1 MEMSLSSGGKPDVAG
16 TSATRRFDP
25 MKILVVDDHAVV
37 REGIRRLLG
46 SIAGAE
52 IHEAATSHEALALS
66 RSVNPDVI
74 VLDINLNGSSGLELL
89 RRFKAEN
96 VTARIVMFTMHAE
109 PSYAM
114 RALKA
119 GASGYVSKSAEVGE
133 LVIAVKKIASGDRY
147 LDRSMA
153 SELVFSSTL
162 SDDPMHKLS
171 NREVEILRLLGEG
184 KSLAEIAGTFGIAYK
199 TVANSCSRLKEKLG
213 VERTADLIR
222 LSVERRIR

>member
-1 MEMSLSSGGKPDVAG
+1 
-16 TSATRRFDP
+16 

-37 REGIRRLLG
+37 REGIRRLLATI
-46 SIAGAE
+46 SGAE
-52 IHEAATSHEALALS
+52 IHEAATAQDALALS
-66 RSVNPDVI
+66 RSISPDVI
-74 VLDINLNGSSGLELL
+74 VLDINLDGSSGLELL
-89 RRFKAEN
+89 RRLKADN
-96 VTARIVMFTMHAE
+96 VASRIVMFTMHSE

-119 GASGYVSKSAEVGE
+119 GAAGYVSKSAEAGE
-133 LVIAVKKIASGDRY
+133 LVTAVKKIASGDRY

-153 SELVFSSTL
+153 SELVFSAAFTE
-162 SDDPMHKLS
+162 DPLHKLS

-184 KSLAEIAGTFGIAYK
+184 KSLAEIASTFGIAYK

>member
-1 MEMSLSSGGKPDVAG
+1 
-16 TSATRRFDP
+16 

-37 REGIRRLLG
+37 REGIRRLL
-46 SIAGAE
+46 STISGAE
-52 IHEAATSHEALALS
+52 IHEAATAQDAMALS
-66 RSVNPDVI
+66 RSVNPDVV
-74 VLDINLNGSSGLELL
+74 VLDINLDGSSGLELL
-89 RRFKAEN
+89 RRLKAEN
-96 VTARIVMFTMHAE
+96 VAQRIVMFTMHSE

-119 GASGYVSKSAEVGE
+119 GAAGYVSKSAEAGE
-133 LVIAVKKIASGDRY
+133 LVTAVKKIASGDRY

-153 SELVFSSTL
+153 SELVFSSAM
-162 SDDPMHKLS
+162 SEDPLHKLS

-184 KSLAEIAGTFGIAYK
+184 KSLAEIAATFGIAYK

-222 LSVERRIR
+222 LSVQRRI

>member
-1 MEMSLSSGGKPDVAG
+1 
-16 TSATRRFDP
+16 

-37 REGIRRLLG
+37 REGIRRLLVTI
-46 SIAGAE
+46 SGAE
-52 IHEAATSHEALALS
+52 IHEAATAQDAMALA
-66 RSVNPDVI
+66 RSVAPDVI

-89 RRFKAEN
+89 RRLKAEC
-96 VTARIVMFTMHAE
+96 VASRIVMFSMHSE

-119 GASGYVSKSAEVGE
+119 GAAGYVSKSAEAGE
-133 LVIAVKKIASGDRY
+133 LVTAVRKIASGDRY

-153 SELVFSSTL
+153 SDLVFSSAM
-162 SDDPMHKLS
+162 SEDPLHKLS

-184 KSLAEIAGTFGIAYK
+184 KSLAEIAATFGIAYK

-222 LSVERRIR
+222 LSVERRIG

>member
-1 MEMSLSSGGKPDVAG
+1 
-16 TSATRRFDP
+16 

-37 REGIRRLLG
+37 REGIRRLLATI
-46 SIAGAE
+46 SGAE
-52 IHEAATSHEALALS
+52 IHEAANAQDALALS
-66 RSVNPDVI
+66 RSVVPDVI
-74 VLDINLNGSSGLELL
+74 VLDINLDGSSGLELL
-89 RRFKAEN
+89 RRLKADN
-96 VTARIVMFTMHAE
+96 VASRIVMFTMHSE

-119 GASGYVSKSAEVGE
+119 GAAGYVSKSAEAGE
-133 LVIAVKKIASGDRY
+133 LVTAVKKIASGDRY
-147 LDRSMA
+147 LDRTMA
-153 SELVFSSTL
+153 SELVFSAAFTE
-162 SDDPMHKLS
+162 DPLHKLS

-184 KSLAEIAGTFGIAYK
+184 KSLAEIAATFGIAYK

>member
-1 MEMSLSSGGKPDVAG
+1 
-16 TSATRRFDP
+16 

-37 REGIRRLLG
+37 REGIRRLLATI
-46 SIAGAE
+46 SGAE
-52 IHEAATSHEALALS
+52 IFEAADSQEALAQC
-66 RSVNPDVI
+66 RAVVPDVV

-89 RRFKAEN
+89 RRLKSEEIP
-96 VTARIVMFTMHAE
+96 ARIVMFTMHSE

-119 GASGYVSKSAEVGE
+119 GAAGYVSKSADADE
-133 LVIAVKKIASGDRY
+133 LVTAVKKVAVGDRY
-147 LDRSMA
+147 LDRLMA
-153 SELVFSSTL
+153 SDLVFSSAVT
-162 SDDPMHKLS
+162 DDPLHKLS

-184 KSLAEIAGTFGIAYK
+184 KSFAEIASTFGIAYK

-222 LSVERRIR
+222 LSVERRIT

>member
-1 MEMSLSSGGKPDVAG
+1 
-16 TSATRRFDP
+16 

-37 REGIRRLLG
+37 REGIRRLLATI
-46 SIAGAE
+46 SGAE
-52 IHEAATSHEALALS
+52 IHEAATAQDAMTLS
-66 RSVNPDVI
+66 RSVNPDVV
-74 VLDINLNGSSGLELL
+74 VLDINLDGSSGLELL
-89 RRFKAEN
+89 RRLKAEN
-96 VTARIVMFTMHAE
+96 VGARIVMFTMHSE

-119 GASGYVSKSAEVGE
+119 GAAGYVSKSAEAGE
-133 LVIAVKKIASGDRY
+133 LVTAVKKIASGDRY

-153 SELVFSSTL
+153 SELVFSSAFTE
-162 SDDPMHKLS
+162 DPLHKLS

-184 KSLAEIAGTFGIAYK
+184 KSLAEIAATFGIAYK

>member
-1 MEMSLSSGGKPDVAG
+1 
-16 TSATRRFDP
+16 

-37 REGIRRLLG
+37 REGIRRLLAT
-46 SIAGAE
+46 IAGAE
-52 IHEAATSHEALALS
+52 IHEAANAQDALALS
-66 RSVNPDVI
+66 RTVTPDVI
-74 VLDINLNGSSGLELL
+74 VLDINLDGSSGLELL
-89 RRFKAEN
+89 RRLKADN
-96 VTARIVMFTMHAE
+96 VALRIVMFTMHSE

-119 GASGYVSKSAEVGE
+119 GAAGYVSKSAEAGE
-133 LVIAVKKIASGDRY
+133 LVTAVKKIASGDRY

-153 SELVFSSTL
+153 SELVFSAAFTE
-162 SDDPMHKLS
+162 DPLHKLS

-184 KSLAEIAGTFGIAYK
+184 KSLAEIAATFGIAYK

>member
-1 MEMSLSSGGKPDVAG
+1 
-16 TSATRRFDP
+16 

-37 REGIRRLLG
+37 REGIRRLLATI
-46 SIAGAE
+46 SGAE
-52 IHEAATSHEALALS
+52 IHEAANAQDALALS
-66 RSVNPDVI
+66 RSVAPDVI
-74 VLDINLNGSSGLELL
+74 VLDINLDGSSGLELL
-89 RRFKAEN
+89 RRLKADN
-96 VTARIVMFTMHAE
+96 VSSRIVMFTMHSE

-119 GASGYVSKSAEVGE
+119 GAAGYVSKSAEAGE
-133 LVIAVKKIASGDRY
+133 LVTAVKKIASGDRY

-153 SELVFSSTL
+153 SELVFSAAFTE
-162 SDDPMHKLS
+162 DPLHKLS

-184 KSLAEIAGTFGIAYK
+184 KSLAEIAATFGIAYK

>member
-1 MEMSLSSGGKPDVAG
+1 
-16 TSATRRFDP
+16 

-37 REGIRRLLG
+37 REGIRRLLATI
-46 SIAGAE
+46 SGAE
-52 IHEAATSHEALALS
+52 IHEAANAQDAMNLS
-66 RSVNPDVI
+66 RTVNPDVV
-74 VLDINLNGSSGLELL
+74 VLDINLDGSSGLELL
-89 RRFKAEN
+89 RRLKAEN
-96 VTARIVMFTMHAE
+96 VAARIVMFTMHSE

-119 GASGYVSKSAEVGE
+119 GAAGYVSKSAEAGE
-133 LVIAVKKIASGDRY
+133 LVTAVKKIASGDRY

-153 SELVFSSTL
+153 SELVFSSAFTE
-162 SDDPMHKLS
+162 DPLHKLS

-184 KSLAEIAGTFGIAYK
+184 KSLAEIAATFGIAYK

>member
-1 MEMSLSSGGKPDVAG
+1 
-16 TSATRRFDP
+16 

-37 REGIRRLLG
+37 REGIRRLLATI
-46 SIAGAE
+46 SGAE
-52 IHEAATSHEALALS
+52 IHEAATAQDALALS
-66 RSVNPDVI
+66 RSVAPDVI
-74 VLDINLNGSSGLELL
+74 VLDINLDGSSGLELL
-89 RRFKAEN
+89 RRLKADN
-96 VTARIVMFTMHAE
+96 VAARIVMFTMHSE

-119 GASGYVSKSAEVGE
+119 GAAGYVSKSAEAGE
-133 LVIAVKKIASGDRY
+133 LVTAVKKIASGDRY

-153 SELVFSSTL
+153 SELVFSAAFTE
-162 SDDPMHKLS
+162 DPLHKLS

-184 KSLAEIAGTFGIAYK
+184 KSLAEIASTFGIAYK

>member
-1 MEMSLSSGGKPDVAG
+1 
-16 TSATRRFDP
+16 

-37 REGIRRLLG
+37 REGIRRLLATI
-46 SIAGAE
+46 SGAE
-52 IHEAATSHEALALS
+52 IHEAATAQDALALS
-66 RSVNPDVI
+66 RSVAPDVI
-74 VLDINLNGSSGLELL
+74 VLDINLDGSSGLELL
-89 RRFKAEN
+89 RRLKADN
-96 VTARIVMFTMHAE
+96 VAARIVMFTMHSE

-119 GASGYVSKSAEVGE
+119 GAAGYVSKSAEAGE
-133 LVIAVKKIASGDRY
+133 LVTAVKKIASGDRY

-153 SELVFSSTL
+153 SELVFSAAFTE
-162 SDDPMHKLS
+162 DPLHKLS

-184 KSLAEIAGTFGIAYK
+184 KSLAEIAATFGIAYK

>member
-1 MEMSLSSGGKPDVAG
+1 
-16 TSATRRFDP
+16 

-37 REGIRRLLG
+37 GEGIRRLLATI
-46 SIAGAE
+46 SGAE
-52 IHEAATSHEALALS
+52 IHEAANAQDAMNLS
-66 RSVNPDVI
+66 RTVNPDVV
-74 VLDINLNGSSGLELL
+74 VLDINLDGSSGLELL
-89 RRFKAEN
+89 RRLKAEN
-96 VTARIVMFTMHAE
+96 VAARIVMFTMHSE

-119 GASGYVSKSAEVGE
+119 GAAGYVSKSAEAGE
-133 LVIAVKKIASGDRY
+133 LVTAVKKIASGDRY

-153 SELVFSSTL
+153 SELVFSSAFTE
-162 SDDPMHKLS
+162 DPLHKLS

-184 KSLAEIAGTFGIAYK
+184 KSLAEIAATFGIAYK

>member
-1 MEMSLSSGGKPDVAG
+1 
-16 TSATRRFDP
+16 

-37 REGIRRLLG
+37 REGIRRLL
-46 SIAGAE
+46 STISGAE
-52 IHEAATSHEALALS
+52 IHEAATAQDAMALS
-66 RSVNPDVI
+66 RSVSPDVV
-74 VLDINLNGSSGLELL
+74 VLDINLDGSSGLELL
-89 RRFKAEN
+89 RRLKAEN
-96 VTARIVMFTMHAE
+96 VGARIVMFTMHSE

-119 GASGYVSKSAEVGE
+119 GAAGYVSKSAEAGE
-133 LVIAVKKIASGDRY
+133 LVTAVKKIASGDRY

-153 SELVFSSTL
+153 SELVFSQAFTE
-162 SDDPMHKLS
+162 DPLHKLS

-184 KSLAEIAGTFGIAYK
+184 KSLAEIAATFGIAYK

>member
-1 MEMSLSSGGKPDVAG
+1 
-16 TSATRRFDP
+16 
-25 MKILVVDDHAVV
+25 MKILIVDDHAVV
-37 REGIRRLLG
+37 REGIRRLLATI
-46 SIAGAE
+46 SGAE
-52 IHEAATSHEALALS
+52 IHEAATAHDALNLS
-66 RSVNPDVI
+66 RSVNPDVV
-74 VLDINLNGSSGLELL
+74 VLDINLDGSSGLELL
-89 RRFKAEN
+89 RRLKAEN
-96 VTARIVMFTMHAE
+96 AAARIVMFTMHSE

-119 GASGYVSKSAEVGE
+119 GAAGYVSKSAEAGE
-133 LVIAVKKIASGDRY
+133 LVTAVKKIASGDRY

-153 SELVFSSTL
+153 SDLVFSSAFTE
-162 SDDPMHKLS
+162 DPLHKLS

-184 KSLAEIAGTFGIAYK
+184 KSLAEIAATFGIAYK

>member
-1 MEMSLSSGGKPDVAG
+1 
-16 TSATRRFDP
+16 

-37 REGIRRLLG
+37 REGIRRLLATI
-46 SIAGAE
+46 SGAE
-52 IHEAATSHEALALS
+52 IHEAATAQDAMNLS
-66 RSVNPDVI
+66 RAINPDVV
-74 VLDINLNGSSGLELL
+74 VLDINLDGSSGLELL
-89 RRFKAEN
+89 RRLKAEN
-96 VTARIVMFTMHAE
+96 VASRIVMFTMHSE

-119 GASGYVSKSAEVGE
+119 GAAGYVSKSAEAGE
-133 LVIAVKKIASGDRY
+133 LVTAVKKIASGDRY

-153 SELVFSSTL
+153 SELVFSSAFTE
-162 SDDPMHKLS
+162 DPLHKLS

-184 KSLAEIAGTFGIAYK
+184 KSLAEIAATFGIAYK

-222 LSVERRIR
+222 LSVERRIK

>member
-1 MEMSLSSGGKPDVAG
+1 
-16 TSATRRFDP
+16 

-37 REGIRRLLG
+37 REGIRRLLATI
-46 SIAGAE
+46 SGAE
-52 IHEAATSHEALALS
+52 IHEAANAQDALALS
-66 RSVNPDVI
+66 RSVAPDVI
-74 VLDINLNGSSGLELL
+74 VLDINLDGSSGLELL
-89 RRFKAEN
+89 RRLKADN
-96 VTARIVMFTMHAE
+96 VASRIVMFTMHSE

-119 GASGYVSKSAEVGE
+119 GAAGYVSKSAEAGE
-133 LVIAVKKIASGDRY
+133 LVTAVKKIASGDRY

-153 SELVFSSTL
+153 SELVFSAAFTE
-162 SDDPMHKLS
+162 DPLHKLS

-184 KSLAEIAGTFGIAYK
+184 KSLAEIAATFGIAYK

>member
-1 MEMSLSSGGKPDVAG
+1 
-16 TSATRRFDP
+16 

-37 REGIRRLLG
+37 REGIRRLLAT
-46 SIAGAE
+46 IAGAE
-52 IHEAATSHEALALS
+52 IHEAATAQDALTLS
-66 RSVNPDVI
+66 RSVSPDVI
-74 VLDINLNGSSGLELL
+74 VLDINLDGSSGLELL
-89 RRFKAEN
+89 RRLKADN
-96 VTARIVMFTMHAE
+96 VAARIVMFTMHSE

-119 GASGYVSKSAEVGE
+119 GAAGYVSKSAEAGE
-133 LVIAVKKIASGDRY
+133 LVTAVKKIASGDRY
-147 LDRSMA
+147 LDRTMA
-153 SELVFSSTL
+153 SELVFSAAFTE
-162 SDDPMHKLS
+162 DPLHKLS

-184 KSLAEIAGTFGIAYK
+184 KSLAEIASTFGIAYK